1 MAAGAITVKGKFATI
16 ESDASDNTITFGP
29 GADAAF
35 LACKSGGPI
44 FVSMKTGAVQI
55 DGLQAD
61 GVLKLDNGDS
71 TPIPPGTR
79 SVKHHATGGSGVLW
93 YTPATLEE

>member
-1 MAAGAITVKGKFATI
+1 MAAETITVKGKFATI
-16 ESDASDNTITFGP
+16 ESDASDNDIKIAD

-44 FVSMKTGAVQI
+44 FVSMNSGAVVTT
-55 DGLQAD
+55 GLQSD
-61 GVLKLDNGDS
+61 GTLKLDNGDS

-79 SVKHHATGGSGVLW
+79 RIKHHATGGAGILW
-93 YTPATLEE
+93 YTPATVQE

>member
-1 MAAGAITVKGKFATI
+1 MAAGPITVKGKWATI
-16 ESDASDNTITFGP
+16 ESDASDNIITIGP

-44 FVSMKTGAVQI
+44 FVSMNSGAVQF
-55 DGLQAD
+55 DGLQGD

-71 TPIPPGTR
+71 APIPPGTKR
-79 SVKHHATGGSGVLW
+79 IKHHATGGAGILW
-93 YTPATLEE
+93 YTPAVTEE